1 MTMARHQFEAH
12 IRHESGKAI
21 IDLIGEINAFAAEDL
36 NEAYS
41 QAEAAGSPEILLNFT
56 GVEYINSTGIA
67 LIVNMLARAR
77 KAGRRLILC
86 CLSEHYVEIFQI
98 TRLTD
103 YMPIYADEQAALA
116 ADPQG

>member
-1 MTMARHQFEAH
+1 MARHQFEAK

-21 IDLIGEINAFAAEDL
+21 IEMYGEINAFAAEDL
-36 NEAYS
+36 GEAYS
-41 QAEAAGSPEILLNFT
+41 QAEAIGSPEILLNFK

-77 KAGRRLILC
+77 KTNRRLVMC
-86 CLSEHYVEIFQI
+86 CLSDHYVEIFQV

-103 YMPIYADEQAALA
+103 YMSIYDDEQAALA
-116 ADPQG
+116 ADPRG